1 MIAGNERLEMDR
13 SAPLIVASGAE
24 RRYGAVTAL
33 AGVDLEIG
41 EGEFVALMGESGSGK
56 STLLNLLAGLDQI
69 DGGRLLVAGEE
80 PARYNAEE
88 LAAFRRRVS
97 AVVFQD
103 SALLPALSV
112 IENAVLPVKLRG
124 ESPDLSYARSLLQ
137 RVGLEGKEERLPE
150 ELSGGE
156 QQRAAIVRALCLR
169 PRLLLA
175 DEPTGALDS
184 RNAEAVLHLL
194 VELNRELGVTVVMAT
209 HSDRAA
215 RFAARIVRLADG
227 RIVA

>member
-1 MIAGNERLEMDR
+1 M
-13 SAPLIVASGAE
+13 
-24 RRYGAVTAL
+24 
-33 AGVDLEIG
+33 
-41 EGEFVALMGESGSGK
+41 
-56 STLLNLLAGLDQI
+56 
-69 DGGRLLVAGEE
+69 
-80 PARYNAEE
+80 
-88 LAAFRRRVS
+88 
-97 AVVFQD
+97 FQD

-137 RVGLEGKEERLPE
+137 RVGLEGKEKRLPE

-184 RNAEAVLHLL
+184 RNAEAVLQLL

-227 RIVA
+227 RIGA